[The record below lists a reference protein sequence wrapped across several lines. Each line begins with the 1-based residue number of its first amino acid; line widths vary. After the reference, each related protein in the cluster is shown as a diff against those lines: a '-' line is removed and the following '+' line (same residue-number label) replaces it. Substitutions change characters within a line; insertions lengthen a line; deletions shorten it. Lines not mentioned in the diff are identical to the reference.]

1 MLIFIYRHC
10 QLRSIWQLTHT
21 FEKLSSVIIP
31 FLQFLER
38 SHSTR
43 NTFCQANINAILLD
57 PLSERHL
64 FLAENLQIN
73 ILLKTMKHS
82 TTFSIIVSRLFL
94 DQGSSFLSMRL
105 RKMNYIFTWIRDLN
119 TFWYTK
125 ALQTLRR
132 WVVQDCE
139 NF

>member
-31 FLQFLER
+31 FLQFLGR

-73 ILLKTMKHS
+73 ILLKTMKHP

-94 DQGSSFLSMRL
+94 DQGRSFLSMRL
-105 RKMNYIFTWIRDLN
+105 RKMKYFYLDQRFEYLLIHKSSSNVE
-119 TFWYTK
+119 
-125 ALQTLRR
+125 AS
-132 WVVQDCE
+132 VVQDCE